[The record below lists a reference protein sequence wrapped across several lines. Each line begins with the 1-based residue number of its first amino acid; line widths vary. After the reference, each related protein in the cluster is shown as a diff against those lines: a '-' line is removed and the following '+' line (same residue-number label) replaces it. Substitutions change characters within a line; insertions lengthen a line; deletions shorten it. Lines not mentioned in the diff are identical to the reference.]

1 MKEQFG
7 LARGEPLSLS
17 KLEEILEV
25 VFLPEGV
32 SYGLKQTSD
41 NSSSTQSSV
50 QETRPCSE
58 SEDAEE
64 TTPAPARLKCDVK
77 SRPTDAKDPRIPP
90 RPKIR
95 RSSPRSQSL
104 SAPRNPAWRI

>member
-1 MKEQFG
+1 MQC
-7 LARGEPLSLS
+7 
-17 KLEEILEV
+17 EV
-25 VFLPEGV
+25 AQCNAQPMTGV

-104 SAPRNPAWRI
+104 SARAPRRRTRA